1 MRQIC
6 LVGSKIM
13 RPNHDTIYFLHLKLE
28 IKMILLLINLE
39 KVFEKL
45 WKEKW
50 HKKGNIKN
58 VKKYQTNLSQSCDSN
73 HFKHMI
79 IRFSY
84 KLSSSSSAAVIKAKG
99 GQTKYILPLFFNRI
113 ATLIKLQNKRT
124 FYTWF
129 QTFGPYCTYI
139 WYNTTENPL
148 ILSFFYCTNHIT
160 INYTLFFI
168 YCQCKD
174 LLKVYSYGSFYFCI

>member
-13 RPNHDTIYFLHLKLE
+13 RPNHDYDTIYFLHLKLE

-45 WKEKW
+45 WKEKGQ
-50 HKKGNIKN
+50 KKGNIKN

-113 ATLIKLQNKRT
+113 ATLIKLQNIKEHFTHGFRLLGPT
-124 FYTWF
+124 VHTFDTIPQKIPWFCLFLLHKSYYHQLYFIFYT
-129 QTFGPYCTYI
+129 
-139 WYNTTENPL
+139 
-148 ILSFFYCTNHIT
+148 LS
-160 INYTLFFI
+160 
-168 YCQCKD
+168 
-174 LLKVYSYGSFYFCI
+174 V